1 MEAGVVKFDCSK
13 KPRPPSSHKGEF
25 YTQNLHTNK
34 MLCKEKLS
42 SHERL
47 VKRCN
52 GQSNDKELRAYISR
66 LERRQGRQERAV
78 IRAHY
83 EENFVQK
90 HAKFNLR

>member
-1 MEAGVVKFDCSK
+1 MTAARSLGHL
-13 KPRPPSSHKGEF
+13 PRTKESSVHKT
-25 YTQNLHTNK
+25 YIRKK
-34 MLCKEKLS
+34 MLCGDKIS

-52 GQSNDKELRAYISR
+52 RQSNDKELQAYISR